1 MPSTKSKTL
10 AYPPRPRRFDNR
22 YHWRVAE
29 PLCVAGRLF
38 ANVYFKIRMSVVVV
52 KRDDGTGE
60 LVVVSHAAA
69 HGGET
74 GRRASYLF

>member
-1 MPSTKSKTL
+1 M
-10 AYPPRPRRFDNR
+10 
-22 YHWRVAE
+22 
-29 PLCVAGRLF
+29 AGRLF